1 MKVLTYISYKEHY
14 TELYSIKFMTQFL
27 SKAVVPSLQGKI
39 LFSDA
44 PVILYKAVLLFSRV
58 VRVDVFC
65 ITMFSDIEFIIPL
78 Q

>member
-1 MKVLTYISYKEHY
+1 MKALTYISYKEHY
-14 TELYSIKFMTQFL
+14 TELYSEIHDSVL

-44 PVILYKAVLLFSRV
+44 AVILYKAVLLFSRV

-65 ITMFSDIEFIIPL
+65 ITMFSDIEFIIHL